1 MYRLGKQLCLLVIRN
16 EFCRNPE
23 AAFVVTPKR
32 QLP

>member
-23 AAFVVTPKR
+23 ATIAVTPKR